1 VWSGGGID
9 IPATNLSYLLPL
21 VTSQVDGV
29 AVAGIATRI
38 SDKRVSRRRT
48 RMLRSPASLLLWRRL
63 SRFSTLRLIKP

>member
-1 VWSGGGID
+1 VWSGGEID

-38 SDKRVSRRRT
+38 SDRRT

-63 SRFSTLRLIKP
+63 SRFSALRLIKP